1 MRNVLARAL
10 MIISVMLGAILL
22 AIVWSFVWAF
32 VASWCVVGLTVCLSM
47 AGIMSVSIA
56 WSWWL
61 VLAFWLLGVIV
72 MLLFSGMRVNAHV
85 TNN

>member
-1 MRNVLARAL
+1 MHDVLARVL
-10 MIISVMLGAILL
+10 MVASVVLGVVVL
-22 AIVWSFVWAF
+22 AVVWSFAWAF

-47 AGIMSVSIA
+47 AGIMSASIA

-72 MLLFSGMRVNAHV
+72 MLLFSGMRVNARV
-85 TNN
+85 IND